1 MSIARIQLLVISA
14 IQVLVMSCWFGMTT
28 MTSSVTSYFDVSLS
42 FSAWFSIAV
51 QLGFVAG
58 GLVSAFFNLAD
69 RINAAKLIGL
79 SSFLVAFSNVLLL
92 LAPNSFTVIILRFI
106 TGFGLAGVY
115 PPGMRIIASWYINGR
130 GKSVGVLI
138 AALTLG
144 SALPHFIGQIMQFED
159 WKLMIVSTSLLAGIG
174 GVLGITIVQI
184 GRYVTKPSRLNLKL
198 ARELFSNKTF
208 RLLTFGYCGHMWEL
222 YAGWTWLASFLV
234 FTRVGLPGQTA
245 TSFTDII
252 IFSTIGIAGAL
263 GAVLGGKF
271 GDHFGHPKAC
281 VVFMSLSGLSCL
293 ALSSF
298 TLMYEVVLFI
308 LLFVWGFS
316 VIADSGLFS
325 TSIMNYVPP
334 DQVGT
339 ALTLQTTLGF
349 FISTLSIQ
357 LAPLLAGMTSWKYL
371 MFLLALGPLFG
382 VLAILKFLSTQ
393 SNEEE
398 KSWRITK

>member
-1 MSIARIQLLVISA
+1 MSTARMQLVVISV

-92 LAPNSFTVIILRFI
+92 LAPNSLTVIILRFI

-115 PPGMRIIASWYINGR
+115 PPGMRIIASWYINAR

-174 GVLGITIVQI
+174 GVFGITIVQT
-184 GRYVTKPSRLNLKL
+184 GRHVTKPSRLNLKL
-198 ARELFSNKTF
+198 ARELLSNKTF
-208 RLLTFGYCGHMWEL
+208 RLLTLGYCGHMWEL

-234 FTRVGLPGQTA
+234 FTRAGLPDQTA
-245 TSFTDII
+245 SSFTDLI

-298 TLMYEVVLFI
+298 ASMYEVVLFI
-308 LLFVWGFS
+308 LLFIWGFS

-325 TSIMNYVPP
+325 TSIMNHVPP

-398 KSWRITK
+398 KSWRTTK

>member
-1 MSIARIQLLVISA
+1 MQLVVISA

-115 PPGMRIIASWYINGR
+115 PPGMRIIASWYINAR

-174 GVLGITIVQI
+174 GVLGITIVQT

-198 ARELFSNKTF
+198 ARELLSNKTF

-245 TSFTDII
+245 SSFTDLI
-252 IFSTIGIAGAL
+252 IFSTIGVAGAL

-298 TLMYEVVLFI
+298 TSMYEVVLFI
-308 LLFVWGFS
+308 LLFIWGFS

-325 TSIMNYVPP
+325 TSIMNHVPP

-398 KSWRITK
+398 KSWRTTK

>member
-1 MSIARIQLLVISA
+1 MKTARRQLVVISA

-28 MTSSVTSYFDVSLS
+28 MTASVNSYFDVSLA

-51 QLGFVAG
+51 QLGFVSG

-69 RINAAKLIGL
+69 RINTGKLIGL
-79 SSFLVAFSNVLLL
+79 ASWLVAASNALLL
-92 LAPNSFTVIILRFI
+92 IAPNTFTVIILRFI

-115 PPGMRIIASWYINGR
+115 PPGMRIIASWYNNGR

-144 SALPHFIGQIMQFED
+144 SALPHFIVQIMQFED
-159 WKLMIVSTSLLAGIG
+159 WKLIICSTSLLAGIG
-174 GVLGITIVQI
+174 GVLGMFVVQT
-184 GRYVTKPSRLNLKL
+184 GKYVTKPARLNLNL
-198 ARELFSNKTF
+198 ARQLLSNKTF
-208 RLLTFGYCGHMWEL
+208 RLLTLGYCGHMWEL
-222 YAGWTWLASFLV
+222 YAGWTWLASFLA
-234 FTRVGLPGQTA
+234 FTRLGLSDRTA
-245 TSFTDII
+245 SSFTDII
-252 IFSTIGIAGAL
+252 IFITIGIAGAL

-271 GDHFGHPKAC
+271 GDYFGHPKAS

-293 ALSSF
+293 ALSSL
-298 TLMYEVVLFI
+298 TSMYELVLLLLLFI
-308 LLFVWGFS
+308 WGFS

-325 TSIMNYVPP
+325 TSIMNHVPP

-349 FISTLSIQ
+349 FVSTLSIQ
-357 LAPLLAGMTSWKYL
+357 LAPLLARMTSWKYL

-382 VLAILKFLSTQ
+382 VLAILKFLNTQ
-393 SNEEE
+393 SNEED
-398 KSWRITK
+398 KAWRIEK

>member
-1 MSIARIQLLVISA
+1 
-14 IQVLVMSCWFGMTT
+14 
-28 MTSSVTSYFDVSLS
+28 
-42 FSAWFSIAV
+42 
-51 QLGFVAG
+51 
-58 GLVSAFFNLAD
+58 
-69 RINAAKLIGL
+69 
-79 SSFLVAFSNVLLL
+79 
-92 LAPNSFTVIILRFI
+92 
-106 TGFGLAGVY
+106 
-115 PPGMRIIASWYINGR
+115 MRIIASWYINGR

-174 GVLGITIVQI
+174 GVLGITIVQS

-198 ARELFSNKTF
+198 AQELLSNKTF

-234 FTRVGLPGQTA
+234 FTRVGLPGQVA
-245 TSFTDII
+245 SSFTDII
-252 IFSTIGIAGAL
+252 IFSTIGLAGAL

-298 TLMYEVVLFI
+298 PSMYEVVFLI
-308 LLFVWGFS
+308 LLFIWGFS

-325 TSIMNYVPP
+325 TSIMNYVPS

-357 LAPLLAGMTSWKYL
+357 LAPLLAGLTSWRYL

-382 VLAILKFLSTQ
+382 VLAILNFFSTQ

-398 KSWRITK
+398 KSWRTTK